1 MHGSNNRS
9 GSSSQVRQSGN
20 STQVRGSESDTYIV
34 KDVNQVDVSNQI
46 NRQSSSDS
54 QVRRSSSS
62 SQTRQSGSSSQV
74 RGSSS
79 SSGQSSQVRSS
90 SSSSV
95 RSNTNVTKGGLGTVT
110 SQMRSQSGS
119 NTRVS
124 GGRPGS
130 RMNNADDFRINNHDV
145 ERIPPRD
152 RGFMPYDRPGHFY
165 DHHHPHCFGFRVE
178 VLPPRYRV
186 VRYFG
191 VDYYIY
197 NDVYYRPYHG
207 HYIVCRPPFGVT
219 ITAAVADMTFAA
231 VNFAYYNN
239 VYRTYSAI
247 DANNRYIDQQNRII
261 AQNNATILAQNN
273 AIAMN
278 PTAALSSYEIASRLG
293 LVQSYAFADRNYFY
307 QDGIFYIVN
316 GNGQYQTIVPPA
328 GALVQSLPEDYDIIT
343 LNGVQYYRVDD
354 TVSCRRRA
362 LSRSS
367 RSDVRSD
374 VQNLQQLRI
383 LVVNILIMI
392 KIGVFD
398 SGEGGLSVLKEIT
411 RLLPEAEYVYYSDNA
426 HCPYGE
432 KSPEYIQ
439 DRARAI
445 TERLLKEGADVI
457 VVACNTATAAAI
469 SVLRAE
475 YSDASSQE
483 VRDKVQ
489 ELTGG
494 RHDHICFIGMEPAVK
509 PAALGTRTG
518 VVGVLATAGTL
529 KGSKYLKTKE
539 SVDDQ
544 VNVFEHVGR
553 GFVELVEKGRLSGR
567 HRISVPP

>member
-1 MHGSNNRS
+1 M
-9 GSSSQVRQSGN
+9 
-20 STQVRGSESDTYIV
+20 RGSESNTYIV
-34 KDVNQVDVSNQI
+34 KDVNQVDVSNQV
-46 NRQSSSDS
+46 NRESSSDS

-62 SQTRQSGSSSQV
+62 SQARQSGSSSQV

-79 SSGQSSQVRSS
+79 SSEQSSQVRSS

-124 GGRPGS
+124 GGKPGS
-130 RMNNADDFRINNHDV
+130 RMNNADDFRINNYNV

-186 VRYFG
+186 ARYFG

-354 TVSCRRRA
+354 TVYR
-362 LSRSS
+362 LTLVGGVPYLEVLGQMYGQMSRTY
-367 RSDVRSD
+367 
-374 VQNLQQLRI
+374 N
-383 LVVNILIMI
+383 N
-392 KIGVFD
+392 
-398 SGEGGLSVLKEIT
+398 
-411 RLLPEAEYVYYSDNA
+411 
-426 HCPYGE
+426 YG
-432 KSPEYIQ
+432 Y
-439 DRARAI
+439 
-445 TERLLKEGADVI
+445 
-457 VVACNTATAAAI
+457 
-469 SVLRAE
+469 
-475 YSDASSQE
+475 
-483 VRDKVQ
+483 
-489 ELTGG
+489 
-494 RHDHICFIGMEPAVK
+494 
-509 PAALGTRTG
+509 
-518 VVGVLATAGTL
+518 
-529 KGSKYLKTKE
+529 
-539 SVDDQ
+539 
-544 VNVFEHVGR
+544 
-553 GFVELVEKGRLSGR
+553 
-567 HRISVPP
+567 

>member
-1 MHGSNNRS
+1 MRKLTNIALASLAAFSLFAVTDDTLAQTRRSTTTTQQRNTSGSSYQSRSSSSQTRSSSTSSQVRSS
-9 GSSSQVRQSGN
+9 GSSSQTRSSGT
-20 STQVRGSESDTYIV
+20 SSQVRGS
-34 KDVNQVDVSNQI
+34 
-46 NRQSSSDS
+46 SSSS
-54 QVRRSSSS
+54 QVRGSRSSSQVRGASSSSQSRSTGTRTSGSSSSSQVRGSNNRSSSS
-62 SQTRQSGSSSQV
+62 SQVRQSGSSSQV

-124 GGRPGS
+124 GGKPGS
-130 RMNNADDFRINNHDV
+130 RMNNADDFRINNYNV

-354 TVSCRRRA
+354 TVYR
-362 LSRSS
+362 LTLVGGVPYLEVLGQMYGQMSRTY
-367 RSDVRSD
+367 
-374 VQNLQQLRI
+374 N
-383 LVVNILIMI
+383 N
-392 KIGVFD
+392 
-398 SGEGGLSVLKEIT
+398 
-411 RLLPEAEYVYYSDNA
+411 
-426 HCPYGE
+426 YG
-432 KSPEYIQ
+432 Y
-439 DRARAI
+439 
-445 TERLLKEGADVI
+445 
-457 VVACNTATAAAI
+457 
-469 SVLRAE
+469 
-475 YSDASSQE
+475 
-483 VRDKVQ
+483 
-489 ELTGG
+489 
-494 RHDHICFIGMEPAVK
+494 
-509 PAALGTRTG
+509 
-518 VVGVLATAGTL
+518 
-529 KGSKYLKTKE
+529 
-539 SVDDQ
+539 
-544 VNVFEHVGR
+544 
-553 GFVELVEKGRLSGR
+553 
-567 HRISVPP
+567 

>member
-1 MHGSNNRS
+1 MRKLTNIALASLAAFSLFAVTDDTLAQTRRSTTTTQQRNTSGSSSSQTRSTGSQTRSSSSQTRSSSSQTRSTGSQTRSSGSSSQVRSSSSQTRSSGSSYQSSSSSSQTRSSGTSSQVRSSGSSSQTRSSGTSSQVRGSSSSSQVRGASSSSQSRSTGTRTSGSSTSSQVRGSNNRS
-9 GSSSQVRQSGN
+9 SSSSQVRQSGN

-34 KDVNQVDVSNQI
+34 KDVNQVDVSN
-46 NRQSSSDS
+46 
-54 QVRRSSSS
+54 
-62 SQTRQSGSSSQV
+62 
-74 RGSSS
+74 
-79 SSGQSSQVRSS
+79 QVRSS

-124 GGRPGS
+124 GGQPGS
-130 RMNNADDFRINNHDV
+130 RMNNADDFRINNHNV

-354 TVSCRRRA
+354 TVYR
-362 LSRSS
+362 LTLVGGVPYLEVLGQMYGQMSRTY
-367 RSDVRSD
+367 
-374 VQNLQQLRI
+374 N
-383 LVVNILIMI
+383 N
-392 KIGVFD
+392 
-398 SGEGGLSVLKEIT
+398 
-411 RLLPEAEYVYYSDNA
+411 
-426 HCPYGE
+426 YG
-432 KSPEYIQ
+432 Y
-439 DRARAI
+439 
-445 TERLLKEGADVI
+445 
-457 VVACNTATAAAI
+457 
-469 SVLRAE
+469 
-475 YSDASSQE
+475 
-483 VRDKVQ
+483 
-489 ELTGG
+489 
-494 RHDHICFIGMEPAVK
+494 
-509 PAALGTRTG
+509 
-518 VVGVLATAGTL
+518 
-529 KGSKYLKTKE
+529 
-539 SVDDQ
+539 
-544 VNVFEHVGR
+544 
-553 GFVELVEKGRLSGR
+553 
-567 HRISVPP
+567 

>member
-1 MHGSNNRS
+1 MRKLTNIALASLAAFSLFAVTDDTLAQTRRSTTTTQQRNTSGSSSSQTRSTGSQSRSTGSQTRSSSSQTRSTGSQTRSSGSSSQVRSSSSQTRSSGSSYQSRSSSSQTRSSGTSSQVRSSGSSSQTRSSSSSSQVRGS

-34 KDVNQVDVSNQI
+34 KDVNQVGVSNQI
-46 NRQSSSDS
+46 NRESSSDS

-95 RSNTNVTKGGLGTVT
+95 RRNTNVTKGGLGTVT

-124 GGRPGS
+124 GGQPGS
-130 RMNNADDFRINNHDV
+130 RMNNADDFRINNHNV

-186 VRYFG
+186 ARYFG

-219 ITAAVADMTFAA
+219 ITAAIADMTFAA

-354 TVSCRRRA
+354 TVYR
-362 LSRSS
+362 LTLVGGVPYLEVLGQMYGQMSRTY
-367 RSDVRSD
+367 
-374 VQNLQQLRI
+374 N
-383 LVVNILIMI
+383 N
-392 KIGVFD
+392 
-398 SGEGGLSVLKEIT
+398 
-411 RLLPEAEYVYYSDNA
+411 
-426 HCPYGE
+426 YG
-432 KSPEYIQ
+432 Y
-439 DRARAI
+439 
-445 TERLLKEGADVI
+445 
-457 VVACNTATAAAI
+457 
-469 SVLRAE
+469 
-475 YSDASSQE
+475 
-483 VRDKVQ
+483 
-489 ELTGG
+489 
-494 RHDHICFIGMEPAVK
+494 
-509 PAALGTRTG
+509 
-518 VVGVLATAGTL
+518 
-529 KGSKYLKTKE
+529 
-539 SVDDQ
+539 
-544 VNVFEHVGR
+544 
-553 GFVELVEKGRLSGR
+553 
-567 HRISVPP
+567 